1 MAINNPNEIVA
12 IKRTSSTLGVSAF
25 FSEPDKDTSP
35 LKNSAYDRFEF
46 VYLDSGDK
54 TAVKGNM
61 KITDVES
68 FKMRL
73 QESVK
78 ELALAECK
86 SIEGGSSPAFTVQ
99 LTGTYKGKTVVQVL
113 TEDPAQKEGL
123 LKAKKWLEDNLS
135 KYKGNQKMIDAIDEG
150 INLLNQNK
158 LTSSEPTNGV
168 KFDLYKGD
176 MKFYRQK
183 KNEKGH
189 NLCHQLNIRFDS
201 TRKYPY
207 AVTVEN
213 FYAPIVDNM
222 IQLKEKNNSIVKTMH
237 CTEKEITYL
246 LRKME
251 EAQTSYNFFLG
262 AKKWQSV
269 KDAQYKPAE

>member
-1 MAINNPNEIVA
+1 MAVNNPNEIVA

-25 FSEPDKDTSP
+25 FSEPEKDTSP

-86 SIEGGSSPAFTVQ
+86 SIEGISSPAFTVQ
-99 LTGTYKGKTVVQVL
+99 LTGTYKGKTVAQVL
-113 TEDPAQKEGL
+113 TEDPTQKEGL

-158 LTSSEPTNGV
+158 LTSSESTNGV

-269 KDAQYKPAE
+269 KDAQYKPE